1 MRLEFPRPWVRFP
14 AGLRCVFSSDPAV
27 SSSIFVGAER
37 EELFICKKVFCT
49 CSARARACVC
59 VLFLILSV
67 RAACMGV
74 CVCVCVCVCVR
85 VSLKLSVH
93 AACMG
98 LCVCVSAR
106 TQSPILGS
114 SQLNTFPE
122 NVVIFFAQIIITFI
136 IC

>member
-1 MRLEFPRPWVRFP
+1 MRLEFSRPWVRFP

-37 EELFICKKVFCT
+37 EELIICKKSVLYMQRT
-49 CSARARACVC
+49 CARVCVC
-59 VLFLILSV
+59 SFSYTVSPC
-67 RAACMGV
+67 RMYG

-114 SQLNTFPE
+114 SELNTFPE

>member
-1 MRLEFPRPWVRFP
+1 MRARV
-14 AGLRCVFSSDPAV
+14 CVF
-27 SSSIFVGAER
+27 F
-37 EELFICKKVFCT
+37 
-49 CSARARACVC
+49 
-59 VLFLILSV
+59 FLYCQSV
-67 RAACMGV
+67 PHV
-74 CVCVCVCVCVR
+74 WVCVCVCVCVR

-114 SQLNTFPE
+114 SELNTFPE